1 MATVQI
7 SDIYNPLTF
16 ASFVDEAQIELN
28 NFIRS
33 GVMLQSPLIDR
44 MATQGGNE
52 GELTGF
58 KPLGTDEPNY
68 SNDDPSDNSVPK
80 NTTKYTQRWR
90 LASQNQ
96 SWSTMDIAAEL
107 AEKDPVAAITS
118 KIGQYWAT
126 NNERRLIQSAMGV
139 LADNVANY
147 NGDMVVNIATDDAGA
162 VTPDETIS
170 GNSVLD
176 TLQTAGD
183 HKMNYSAVAMHS
195 VVYTSLQ
202 KQNLID
208 FIPNSRGE
216 IVIPTYMG
224 LTVVVD
230 DSLPAIAGVNRVT
243 YTSVFF
249 GQGAFASG
257 QGRVKNAS
265 EMDREPSA
273 GNGGG
278 EEIIYSRRSDIIHPL
293 GTTFLSGSVSGQS
306 PTQSELALATNW
318 DRVWERKNINMAF
331 LQTNA

>member
-7 SDIYNPLTF
+7 ADIYNPLTF
-16 ASFVDEAQIELN
+16 SQFADEAQIELN

-33 GVMLQSPLIDR
+33 GVMVPSPLVDA
-44 MATQGGNE
+44 MATNGGNE

-58 KPLGTDEPNY
+58 KPLGTQEPNY
-68 SNDDPSDNSVPK
+68 SNDNPGSTSTPQ

-96 SWSTMDIAAEL
+96 SWSTMDISAEL
-107 AEKDPVAAITS
+107 ALKDPVMAITD

-126 NNERRLIQSAMGV
+126 QNERRLIQSAMGV
-139 LADNVANY
+139 LADNVANDS
-147 NGDMVVNIATDDAGA
+147 GDMVINIATDDAGA
-162 VTPDETIS
+162 ITPDETIS
-170 GNSVLD
+170 GDAVLD
-176 TLQTAGD
+176 TLQTSGD
-183 HKMNYSAVAMHS
+183 HKMNYSAIALHS

-208 FIPNSRGE
+208 FIPNARGE

-230 DSLPAIAGVNRVT
+230 DSLPAVAGTNRIT
-243 YTSVFF
+243 YTSILF
-249 GQGAFASG
+249 GAGAFVSG
-257 QGRVKNAS
+257 QGRVKVPS
-265 EMDREPSA
+265 EMERKPDA

-278 EEIIYSRRSDIIHPL
+278 EEVLHSRRADIIHPL
-293 GTTFLSGSVSGQS
+293 GCSFLSGSVAGQS
-306 PTQSELALATNW
+306 ATQAELADATNW
-318 DRVWERKNINMAF
+318 NRVWERKNINMAF